1 MQRWIIHIDMDA
13 FFAAVEQRDRPELIG
28 RPVIVG
34 GLSARGV
41 VSTASYEARR
51 YGVHSAMPMSE
62 ARRRCPQGV
71 YLTPDHDR
79 YTAVSSQIRAI
90 LDRYSPL
97 IEPLSLDEAFLD
109 VTGMEWLYDS
119 PVTIGRHI
127 KDDIRRELEL
137 TASAGIAPNK
147 FLAKLASDM
156 QKPDGLVLIR
166 PGEEASILRDL
177 PVSRIWGVGDVTAAA
192 LAKRGI
198 LTAGQLA
205 CADARQL
212 ENVLGRS
219 AREIICL
226 AQGRDE
232 RPVTPDQPPK
242 SIGNEQ
248 TYAEDLYAWET
259 IETELLHLAA
269 KVGWRLRRLSLAAR
283 TVTVK
288 VRLASFRTFTR
299 SRTWPEATNLDEV
312 LYQTAR
318 ELYATIAV
326 TEGVRLLGLTA
337 GGLQPDEAII
347 SLFDDSRDKQAALH
361 KTVDRL
367 KERFG
372 ENIVTKGRL
381 LPKK

>member
-13 FFAAVEQRDRPELIG
+13 FYAAVEQRDRPELIG

-51 YGVHSAMPMSE
+51 FGVHSAMPMSE
-62 ARRRCPQGV
+62 ARRRCPHGV

-79 YTAVSSQIRAI
+79 YAAVSSQIRAI

-119 PVTIGRHI
+119 PVTIGQCI
-127 KDDIRRELEL
+127 KDDIRRELQL

-205 CADARQL
+205 SADAVQL
-212 ENVLGRS
+212 EAVLGRS

-242 SIGNEQ
+242 SVGNEQ
-248 TYAEDLYAWET
+248 TYVEDLYAWET

-299 SRTWPEATNLDEV
+299 SRTMPVATNLDEV
-312 LYQTAR
+312 LYRTAR
-318 ELYATIAV
+318 ELYTTIAV
-326 TEGVRLLGLTA
+326 NEGVRLLGLTA

-347 SLFDDSRDKQAALH
+347 SLFDDPRDKQVALH

-372 ENIVTKGRL
+372 EAIVTKGRL
-381 LPKK
+381 LPPK

>member
-13 FFAAVEQRDRPELIG
+13 FYAAVEQRDRPELIS

-51 YGVHSAMPMSE
+51 FGVHSAMPMSE
-62 ARRRCPQGV
+62 ARRRCPHGV

-79 YTAVSSQIRAI
+79 YAAVSSEIRAI
-90 LDRYSPL
+90 LNRYSPL

-119 PVTIGRHI
+119 PVTIGRCI
-127 KDDIRRELEL
+127 KDDIRRELQL

-156 QKPDGLVLIR
+156 KKPDGLVLIR
-166 PGEEASILRDL
+166 PGEEASVLRDL

-205 CADARQL
+205 SADAVQL
-212 ENVLGRS
+212 ESVLGRS
-219 AREIICL
+219 AREIIGL

-269 KVGWRLRRLSLAAR
+269 KVGWRLRRLSLAAW

-299 SRTWPEATNLDEV
+299 SRTLPVATNLDEV

-326 TEGVRLLGLTA
+326 IEGVRLLGLAA
-337 GGLQPDEAII
+337 GGLQPGEAIL
-347 SLFDDSRDKQAALH
+347 SLFDDPRDKQAALH

-372 ENIVTKGRL
+372 EAIVTKGRL

>member
-13 FFAAVEQRDRPELIG
+13 FYAAVEQRDRPELIS

-51 YGVHSAMPMSE
+51 FGVHSAMPMSE
-62 ARRRCPQGV
+62 ARRRCPHGV

-79 YTAVSSQIRAI
+79 YAAVSSEIRAI
-90 LDRYSPL
+90 LNRYSPL

-119 PVTIGRHI
+119 PVTIGRCI
-127 KDDIRRELEL
+127 KDDIRRELQL

-156 QKPDGLVLIR
+156 KKPDGLVLIR

-205 CADARQL
+205 SADAMQL

-219 AREIICL
+219 AHEIIGL
-226 AQGRDE
+226 AQGRDD
-232 RPVTPDQPPK
+232 RPVTPDQRPK

-283 TVTVK
+283 TATVK

-299 SRTWPEATNLDEV
+299 SRTLPAATNLDEV

-337 GGLQPDEAII
+337 GSLQPDEAII
-347 SLFDDSRDKQAALH
+347 SLFDDPRDKQATLH

-372 ENIVTKGRL
+372 EAIVTKGRL